1 MKIATIQRLVK
12 NEIDMK
18 DQMQVLVN
26 TLIGCV
32 TY

>member
-1 MKIATIQRLVK
+1 MKIATSQRLVK
-12 NEIDMK
+12 NTLDMK
-18 DQMQVLVN
+18 FQMQVLVN